1 MSKLVL
7 SAFEDMGS
15 TVRFTGPNNVMDISK
30 MDPRCSEFMVMIAK
44 FGSVEFGDCEDC
56 PEYPPLITEDD
67 IEVIEHTIT
76 QEDLDANPG
85 LVDEVKVGDVVE
97 LGMATPEELEAMETE
112 LDTLRENQVK
122 LAVTEEEVVAKPKKK
137 K

>member
-1 MSKLVL
+1 MSKLIL
-7 SAFEDMGS
+7 TAFEDMGDV
-15 TVRFTGPNNVMDISK
+15 VRFTGPYNILDISK
-30 MDPRCSEFMVMIAK
+30 KEARCSEYMVLIAK
-44 FGSVEFGDCEDC
+44 FGRVEFGDCENC
-56 PEYPPLITEDD
+56 PEYPPQITEDD

-85 LVDEVKVGDVVE
+85 LADEVKVGEVVE

-112 LDTLRENQVK
+112 LESLREGGVK
-122 LAVTEEEVVAKPKKK
+122 FAVTEEESAKKTKKK